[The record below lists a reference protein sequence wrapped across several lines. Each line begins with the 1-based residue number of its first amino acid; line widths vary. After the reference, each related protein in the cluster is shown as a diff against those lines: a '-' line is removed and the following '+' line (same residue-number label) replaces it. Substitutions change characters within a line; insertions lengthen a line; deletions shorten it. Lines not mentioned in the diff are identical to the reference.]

1 MSSPTSSTSTIHARG
16 TAGISPPRLRISRPG
31 PGGTLAGHACASSLS
46 DINKTAT
53 TVNDGQGNSDES
65 PREGLISPARFK
77 RYVKRLASGNFIKHP
92 QKQLRKLS
100 MTGHWKTRQAQR
112 VLIYSPVFPPN
123 ISFGGGVA
131 ITYFALA
138 KRLSERGGTS
148 VRVYSPRAGNMDACS
163 TFTYP
168 DFLFSIPSLQNLLRL
183 WKEISWCDVI
193 VAPEGI
199 CTAYINFM
207 ARIQRKPVLYNIHTD
222 VRAVLV
228 AAKQMLIAQLGVEW
242 WVLGLRLTS
251 CSALFCT
258 A

>member
-1 MSSPTSSTSTIHARG
+1 
-16 TAGISPPRLRISRPG
+16 
-31 PGGTLAGHACASSLS
+31 
-46 DINKTAT
+46 
-53 TVNDGQGNSDES
+53 
-65 PREGLISPARFK
+65 
-77 RYVKRLASGNFIKHP
+77 
-92 QKQLRKLS
+92 
-100 MTGHWKTRQAQR
+100 MTGRWRTRRARR
-112 VLIYSPVFPPN
+112 VLIYTPVFPPN

-138 KRLSERGGTS
+138 KKLKERGATE

-228 AAKQMLIAQLGVEW
+228 AAKQMFIAQLGVEW
-242 WVLGLRLTS
+242 YVQER
-251 CSALFCT
+251 
-258 A
+258 